1 MMTADKPTVFVLDD
15 DPAIRDSLSTLFK
28 VMKFP
33 AEFFATVSE
42 FLDVYDPSRPGCM
55 LLDIRMPENDGLSL
69 LKKLADSEN
78 TLPVIVVTGH
88 GDCETRARATELGAI
103 EFFEKPVDA
112 EQLCQSIREAL
123 ERESGVT

>member
-15 DPAIRDSLSTLFK
+15 DPAIRDSLSALLK

-33 AEFFATVSE
+33 AEFFATASE

-69 LKKLADSEN
+69 LKKLADSESR
-78 TLPVIVVTGH
+78 LPVIVITGH
-88 GDCETRARATELGAI
+88 GDCETRERATELGAI
-103 EFFEKPVDA
+103 DFFEKPFDA
-112 EQLCQSIREAL
+112 EQLCQRIREVL
-123 ERESGVT
+123 DRESGVT